1 MVPDWSAEHLAQT
14 YMPELQLLKGGRD
27 SFLAQ
32 FDLDAL
38 MDMDMDDS
46 MPIYEQIRRYFKPIA
61 NSPLAAVPSTI
72 EATGSPGMGRLGRL
86 E

>member
-1 MVPDWSAEHLAQT
+1 
-14 YMPELQLLKGGRD
+14 MPELQLLEGGKDR
-27 SFLAQ
+27 FLAQ

-46 MPIYEQIRRYFKPIA
+46 MPIYEQIRRYFKQPA
-61 NSPLAAVPSTI
+61 NSPLATVASRI
-72 EATGSPGMGRLGRL
+72 EAIGLPGKGFLDRL